1 MTTIITTTSM
11 MMRNLRPRV
20 LKRIVIDPLLSA
32 YADDYI
38 LPPCQS
44 VTNAAIVVIFAY
56 LVALLTMEINYF
68 RLAIYRSWRNAA
80 AMSSALQ
87 KKKEEGVA
95 GGDKDDGD
103 IIIQQRLDTIQS
115 AANHNKDASTANNG
129 DYDTNN
135 NNNNIIGMSLSSS
148 FSTGENDADADG
160 DDRGD
165 ELAEDECCCLDHHDD
180 SSNNDNDN
188 NHETNLNNKNNNS
201 NNSNNINNHNNR
213 DDEMM
218 MIIIDDTNA
227 NADTNANDGDDA
239 TTTNKLLLRRTQHYQ
254 CIRHASA
261 EAILSSLFIYT
272 LTAWGVGYSTVG
284 LDSKVIAII
293 AGGSQFVTAV
303 MIVIMSAKIPQW
315 VCVDIYRVQENVLYY
330 IYMRMSFSHS
340 HTHISQITFILT
352 PSKIS
357 LLKHYTL
364 VHYYLNTHTSLTTR
378 PPPKKGG
385 CVPSRFNTISQM
397 FLQLFTTLY

>member
-1 MTTIITTTSM
+1 MP
-11 MMRNLRPRV
+11 NLRPRV

-44 VTNAAIVVIFAY
+44 VTNAAIIVIFAY

-80 AMSSALQ
+80 AIGALQ
-87 KKKEEGVA
+87 KKKGEEEEGVA
-95 GGDKDDGD
+95 VGDKDDDVGD
-103 IIIQQRLDTIQS
+103 MIQQRLDTIHS

-129 DYDTNN
+129 DHDTNN
-135 NNNNIIGMSLSSS
+135 NFIGMSLSSS

-180 SSNNDNDN
+180 NSNNNNDN
-188 NHETNLNNKNNNS
+188 NHETNLNDSSGHHDNNNNNNS
-201 NNSNNINNHNNR
+201 NINNHNHNNNK
-213 DDEMM
+213 MM

-227 NADTNANDGDDA
+227 NADTNANDGDDDA

-315 VCVDIYRVQENVLYY
+315 VCVDI
-330 IYMRMSFSHS
+330 SS
-340 HTHISQITFILT
+340 
-352 PSKIS
+352 
-357 LLKHYTL
+357 
-364 VHYYLNTHTSLTTR
+364 
-378 PPPKKGG
+378 
-385 CVPSRFNTISQM
+385 SRNNNQP
-397 FLQLFTTLY
+397 